1 MCSFILYM
9 KKIRIAIA
17 QINTI
22 VGDMAGNTEK
32 ILFCLNESAKKR
44 ADIVVFPELSIT
56 GYPPEDLVLKPHFVK
71 ENLRYLDVIVK
82 AAKDIIAIVGFVDQ
96 KAKDLYN
103 SAAVINNKKITHV
116 YHKRHL
122 PNYSVFDEKRYF
134 KPGRENAFLKAKGYS
149 FSVNICED
157 IWAEEDAKTK
167 ALLKR
172 VDFLINISA
181 SPYHIDKI
189 KEREKLLLAKA
200 KRFKIPIIYC
210 NLVGGQDELVF
221 DGRSAIFGKSNRII
235 ARAKAFEEDLLIVDL
250 ADHLRNPGG
259 CPSGNLRGCGG
270 MTRIEEIYSALV
282 LGLRDYVR
290 KNNFKKVAFGL
301 SGGIDSALVGAL
313 AVDALGKANVLALS
327 MPSKY
332 SSEET
337 QQDAERIAKNLGVR
351 FAKVPIDSIFNAYNN
366 TLQAHFA
373 GMDPDITEENIQAR
387 IRGNVLMAFSNK
399 FGYLVLNTGNKSETS
414 VGYCTL
420 YGDMAGGFAV
430 IKDVPKKLVYE
441 LAGFVNKKKK
451 IIPNSVFKRPPSAEL
466 RPGQKDQDNLPPYD
480 LVDAIV
486 DLYVEKDRSFSD
498 IVKKLK
504 NKDIV
509 KKVLSMIDMNEYKRR
524 QAPPGIKVS
533 PRAFGKDRRMPI
545 TNKYK
550 GGSI

>member
-1 MCSFILYM
+1 M

-22 VGDMAGNTEK
+22 VGDLAGNTEK

-71 ENLRYLDVIVK
+71 ENLKYLDVIVK

-103 SAAVINNKKITHV
+103 GAAVINNKKIVHI

-134 KPGRENAFLKAKGYS
+134 KPGRENAFLKAKGCS

-157 IWAEEDAKTK
+157 IWAKEDAKTK

-189 KEREKLLLAKA
+189 KEREKLLLSKA
-200 KRFKIPIIYC
+200 KRFNASIIYC

-221 DGRSAIFGKSNRII
+221 DGRSAIFGKSNKII

-250 ADHLRNPGG
+250 TEKNISSSRHVIKDM
-259 CPSGNLRGCGG
+259 S
-270 MTRIEEIYSALV
+270 RIEEIYSALV

-301 SGGIDSALVGAL
+301 SGGVDSALVGAL

-430 IKDVPKKLVYE
+430 IKDVPKKLVYK
-441 LAGFVNKKKK
+441 LARFVNRKKA

-466 RPGQKDQDNLPPYD
+466 RPGQKDQDSLPPYD